1 MNKRLHFSSLKNVLC
16 TALWVNCLIGF
27 PLPWGELQRASP
39 PIIQACITKKKTH
52 SIPSELLGTNIE
64 DQKSRRMKKR
74 YIEVKSEC
82 KLERQKIRAET
93 RVLRWRSSQ
102 ILFWGFESLKEL
114 WILSVCSW
122 NQKNKGWIKRINDWI
137 VKKNLKKGCRQ
148 GGQNGWLFPSATL
161 LNFSPF
167 FWQTNQYGSCNAEQD
182 QERHLNR
189 IKPQPKHQR
198 GWCSVQHNMLL
209 ILGLVTTLRPTS
221 DCSSTL
227 EDKIPFLCPFK
238 QCSPGWEAD

>member
-148 GGQNGWLFPSATL
+148 EGKTIGYFQVRRCWISLLFSDKQINMGHGMQSRTKKDTL
-161 LNFSPF
+161 TGLNH
-167 FWQTNQYGSCNAEQD
+167 NQSIREVDVQFN
-182 QERHLNR
+182 
-189 IKPQPKHQR
+189 IT
-198 GWCSVQHNMLL
+198 CS
-209 ILGLVTTLRPTS
+209 
-221 DCSSTL
+221 
-227 EDKIPFLCPFK
+227 
-238 QCSPGWEAD
+238 